1 MALESRLKNT
11 RLSNEVRNLDI
22 ESSNAVFT
30 LERFTEVLEFIYL
43 GKVRAAEI
51 LRPEFAAQ

>member
-22 ESSNAVFT
+22 ESSNAVLT
-30 LERFTEVLEFIYL
+30 LERFTEVLEFTYL
-43 GKVRAAEI
+43 GKVRAPEI
-51 LRPEFAAQ
+51 LRPEFPAQ

>member
-1 MALESRLKNT
+1 MTLESRLKNT

-30 LERFTEVLEFIYL
+30 LVRFTEGLEFTNL

>member
-11 RLSNEVRNLDI
+11 RLSNEVRNI

-30 LERFTEVLEFIYL
+30 LVRFTEVLEFTHL